1 MKNFFVLLLS
11 GMFICG
17 CASTGSTIKI
27 TDAASNNRTNL
38 SKIAIG
44 MDKEQVMD
52 IMGNEPIQA
61 KCCFWQVPIANPYK
75 TEILQGGSKSFEVL
89 YYFTDAPD
97 TDCKVGEDNLTPL
110 VFLDDGLIGW
120 GDSFMRELTIKY
132 GIIP

>member
-1 MKNFFVLLLS
+1 MKKFFVLLLS

-17 CASTGSTIKI
+17 CASTGSMIKI
-27 TDAASNNRTNL
+27 TDAASNNRINL

-61 KCCFWQVPIANPYK
+61 KCCFWKVPIANPYK
-75 TEILQGGSKSFEVL
+75 TEILQGQNKSFEVL

-97 TDCKVGEDNLTPL
+97 TDCKISEDNLTPL
-110 VFLDDGLIGW
+110 VFLDGDLIGW
-120 GDSFMRELTIKY
+120 GDSFMRELTVKY